1 MKLSDFFKV
10 VDSDIE
16 LGVEIVTAEPEEDE
30 VYVTGIKDEILGKLS
45 SYNILDLEPYDIY
58 TVSINKKFDVYN
70 GKKFVHYIYI
80 LAKEKAL

>member
-70 GKKFVHYIYI
+70 GKTFVHYIYI